1 MNCREC
7 EAQLGAHLDDELPEV
22 VAAEVESH
30 LRGCSECAGMEERL
44 LAVRD
49 ALRLQLPPLEVPP
62 LLEGRIRSA
71 IRTAAPATGPVAVAA
86 PRRPMGNTGRL
97 LATAAALLLAVAG
110 TWRIASQRAASDRL
124 VESLVAGHV
133 RSMIGTHLTDV
144 ETSDQHTVKPW
155 FNGKLDYSPPV
166 HDFSGLGYPLIGG
179 RLDYIDGRTV
189 SALVY
194 GRRQHRIN
202 VFLWPADRDRVDGSS
217 PVSRQ
222 GYHLLHWN
230 SAEYAYWV
238 VSDLGA
244 TELEEFAR
252 MIRQADSV
260 AAVPE

>member
-7 EAQLGAHLDDELPEV
+7 EAQLGAHLDDELPDTL
-22 VAAEVESH
+22 AAEIESH

-49 ALRLQLPPLEVPP
+49 ALKLQLPPLEVPAQ
-62 LLEGRIRSA
+62 LEGRIRSA
-71 IRTAAPATGPVAVAA
+71 ICIAAEPQAAVV
-86 PRRPMGNTGRL
+86 PRRSFGIAGRL
-97 LATAAALLLAVAG
+97 LATAAVLMIAVAG
-110 TWRIASQRAASDRL
+110 TWRIAERRAATDRL
-124 VESLVAGHV
+124 VESLLAGHV

-166 HDFSGLGYPLIGG
+166 HDFTGLGYPLIGG
-179 RLDYIDGRTV
+179 RLDYIDGHTV

-202 VFLWPADRDRVDGSS
+202 VFLWPADRDPVDGGS

-230 SAEYAYWV
+230 SPEYAYWV

-244 TELEEFAR
+244 MELEEFAR

-260 AAVPE
+260 AALPE